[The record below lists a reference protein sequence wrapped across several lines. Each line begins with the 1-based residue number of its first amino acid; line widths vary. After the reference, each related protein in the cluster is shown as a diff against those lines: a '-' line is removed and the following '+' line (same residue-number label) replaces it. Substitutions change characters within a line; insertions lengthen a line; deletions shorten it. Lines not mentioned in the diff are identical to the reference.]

1 MMTAVKNVKIV
12 RGGKI
17 LPESVFLFEGDKII
31 GVAHEIPQDA
41 KIIDGGGLYLSAGL
55 IDQHIHG
62 YFGEDTMTHSPEK
75 ASEELIKNGV
85 TAFLP
90 TTMTMDQETIATAM
104 ERIRTAMKEST
115 GARVLGCHMEGP
127 FIHPAKKG
135 AQNGDYIVAPQMAM
149 VEPYEDV
156 IKIVSYAPEQD
167 EGNAFA
173 KALRAKNIVPSVGH
187 TTATYDIAKSA
198 YNAGAMSTT
207 HFFNAMPP
215 LHHRDPGV
223 IGAALEGDAYIE
235 LIADTIHVSPHL
247 FPILTRLKKERICLI
262 TDCMEAGGLPD
273 GRYALGGQPV
283 EVHDR
288 QARLLD
294 GTLAGSVLK
303 LNEGVRNMAAYGEV
317 TLPEALMM
325 ATENPARLLGIGH
338 QMGTLL
344 PDTFADFILMD
355 EECNIRATFVGGNCV
370 WSADQ

>member
-1 MMTAVKNVKIV
+1 MKAIKNVKIV

-17 LPESVFLFEGDKII
+17 LPETVLLYEGDRII
-31 GVAHEIPQDA
+31 GVSDTIPAGAEIT
-41 KIIDGGGLYLSAGL
+41 DGGGLYLSAGL

-62 YFGEDTMTHSPEK
+62 YSGEDTMTHSPQKAAEK
-75 ASEELIKNGV
+75 LVQNGA

-90 TTMTMDQETIATAM
+90 TTMTMDKETITEAM
-104 ERIRTAMKEST
+104 ERIRACMKEPK

-135 AQNGDYIVAPQMAM
+135 AQNGEYIVAPAMEM
-149 VEPYEDV
+149 VEPFEDV

-167 EGNAFA
+167 EGHAFA
-173 KALRAKNIVPSVGH
+173 KALSAKGIVPSVGH
-187 TTATYDIAKSA
+187 TTADYETAKGA
-198 YNAGAMSTT
+198 YEAGAKSTT

-215 LHHRDPGV
+215 LHHRDPAV

-235 LIADTIHVSPHL
+235 LIADTIHVNPHL

-288 QARLLD
+288 QVRLLD

-303 LNEGVRNMAAYGEV
+303 LNEGVRNMAKYGEV
-317 TLPEALMM
+317 TLAEALMM
-325 ATENPARLLGIGH
+325 ATENPARLLNIGH

-344 PDTFADFILMD
+344 PDTLADFILLD
-355 EECNIRATFVGGNCV
+355 EECNIRATFIGGECV
-370 WSADQ
+370 WCRQ

>member
-1 MMTAVKNVKIV
+1 MNAIKNVKIL
-12 RGGKI
+12 RSGKL
-17 LPESVFLFEGDKII
+17 LPETVFLYEGDRIV
-31 GVAHEIPQDA
+31 GVSDTVPQGA
-41 KIIDGGGLYLSAGL
+41 TITDGGGLYLSAGF

-62 YFGEDTMTHSPEK
+62 YLGEDTMTHSPQK
-75 ASEELIKNGV
+75 AAEELVQNGV

-90 TTMTMDQETIATAM
+90 TTMTMDKETVAAAM
-104 ERIRTAMKEST
+104 ERIRTAMKDPK

-135 AQNGDYIVAPQMAM
+135 AQNGDYIVAPQMEM
-149 VEPYEDV
+149 VAPFEDV

-167 EGNAFA
+167 PDNAFV
-173 KALRAKNIVPSVGH
+173 KELRKKNIVPSVGH
-187 TTATYDIAKSA
+187 TTATYDVAKSA
-198 YNAGAMSTT
+198 YDAGAMSTT

-247 FPILTRLKKERICLI
+247 FPILTRLKKDRLCLV

-283 EVHDR
+283 EVKDR

-303 LNEGVRNMAAYGEV
+303 LNQGVRNMATYGEV
-317 TLPEALMM
+317 TLAEAVMM
-325 ATENPARLLGIGH
+325 ATENPARLLGVDH
-338 QMGTLL
+338 LMGTLQPGTL
-344 PDTFADFILMD
+344 ADFILMD
-355 EECNIRATFVGGNCV
+355 EECNIRATFVGGSCV

>member
-31 GVAHEIPQDA
+31 GVAHEIPQGA

-62 YFGEDTMTHSPEK
+62 YFGEDTMTHSPQK

-90 TTMTMDQETIATAM
+90 TTMTMDQETIAAAM
-104 ERIRTAMKEST
+104 ERIRTAMKESK

-167 EGNAFA
+167 EGDAFA

-187 TTATYDIAKSA
+187 TTASYDIAKSA

-303 LNEGVRNMAAYGEV
+303 LNEGVRNMATFGEV

-344 PDTFADFILMD
+344 PDTFADFILLD
-355 EECNIRATFVGGNCV
+355 EQCNIRATFIGGRCV

>member
-1 MMTAVKNVKIV
+1 MNAIKNVKIV

-17 LPESVFLFEGDKII
+17 LPESVFLYEGDRIV
-31 GVAHEIPQDA
+31 GVSDTIPAGA
-41 KIIDGGGLYLSAGL
+41 KITDGGGLYLSAGL

-62 YFGEDTMTHSPEK
+62 YAGEDTMTHSP
-75 ASEELIKNGV
+75 ANAAEELVKNGV

-90 TTMTMDQETIATAM
+90 TTMTMDKETVASAM
-104 ERIRTAMKEST
+104 ERIRACMGGTK
-115 GARVLGCHMEGP
+115 GARVIGCHMEGP

-135 AQNGDYIVAPQMAM
+135 AQNGDYIVAPAMEM

-156 IKIVSYAPEQD
+156 IKIVTYAPEQD
-167 EGNAFA
+167 EGHAFV
-173 KALRAKNIVPSVGH
+173 KALSAKGIVPSVGH
-187 TTATYDIAKSA
+187 TTANYDTAKGA
-198 YNAGAMSTT
+198 YEAGAKSTT

-215 LHHRDPGV
+215 LHHRDPAV

-235 LIADTIHVSPHL
+235 LIADTIHVNPHL
-247 FPILTRLKKERICLI
+247 FPILTRLKKERLCLI

-283 EVHDR
+283 EVKDR

-303 LNEGVRNMAAYGEV
+303 LNEGVRNMATYGEV

-325 ATENPARLLGIGH
+325 ATENPARLLGIGD

-344 PDTFADFILMD
+344 PGTLADFILLD
-355 EECNIRATFVGGNCV
+355 DACNIRATFVGGECV
-370 WSADQ
+370 WCNE

>member
-1 MMTAVKNVKIV
+1 MNAIKNVKIV
-12 RGGKI
+12 RGGKV
-17 LPESVFLFEGDKII
+17 LPETVFLYEGERIV
-31 GVAHEIPQDA
+31 GVSEEIPQGA

-62 YFGEDTMTHSPEK
+62 YMGEDTMTHSPQK
-75 ASEELIKNGV
+75 AAAELVKNGV

-90 TTMTMDQETIATAM
+90 TTMTMDKETISVAM
-104 ERIRTAMKEST
+104 ERIRTAMKEPK

-127 FIHPAKKG
+127 FIHPDKKG
-135 AQNGDYIVAPQMAM
+135 AQNGDYIVAPDMEM
-149 VEPYEDV
+149 VEPFEDV
-156 IKIVSYAPEQD
+156 IKIVSYAPERD
-167 EGNAFA
+167 AGHAFA
-173 KALRAKNIVPSVGH
+173 KGLRTKGIVPSVGH
-187 TTATYDIAKSA
+187 TTATYEEAKGA
-198 YNAGAMSTT
+198 YDAGAMSTT
-207 HFFNAMPP
+207 HFFNAMPS

-235 LIADTIHVSPHL
+235 LIADTIHVNPHL
-247 FPILTRLKKERICLI
+247 FPILARLKKERLCLI
-262 TDCMEAGGLPD
+262 TDCMEAGGLPE

-283 EVHDR
+283 EVKDR

-317 TLPEALMM
+317 SLAEALMM
-325 ATENPARLLGIGH
+325 ATENPARLLGIGD

-344 PDTFADFILMD
+344 PGTLADFILLD
-355 EECNIRATFVGGNCV
+355 ESCRIRATFVGGECV